1 MQLWLC
7 FRLSDVQGKLNIKYS
22 GIPMVLQPTL
32 EELAYTVAPDF
43 PLGRKHY
50 RGECYNPAIVS
61 TTLRNK
67 YKTPGRQALP

>member
-1 MQLWLC
+1 
-7 FRLSDVQGKLNIKYS
+7 
-22 GIPMVLQPTL
+22 MVSQPTF

-61 TTLRNK
+61 TSK
-67 YKTPGRQALP
+67 DSWQASTTIRALCSTDCSQLMCSLS